1 LSEFYVYCK
10 GGLASASFSQ
20 NQSHFVE
27 PLPMMF
33 SFPTAY
39 MYFINRKIQTHFNQ
53 KPIPLSLFPDDA
65 NPRKSHRKKIPSVLC
80 HVTLAVSIETGGD

>member
-1 LSEFYVYCK
+1 MFIVREAWLRLV
-10 GGLASASFSQ
+10 FSQ
-20 NQSHFVE
+20 NHSHFVE
-27 PLPMMF
+27 PQLMMF

-39 MYFINRKIQTHFNQ
+39 MYMYFINRKIQTQFNQ
-53 KPIPLSLFPDDA
+53 KPIPLSLFLDDA